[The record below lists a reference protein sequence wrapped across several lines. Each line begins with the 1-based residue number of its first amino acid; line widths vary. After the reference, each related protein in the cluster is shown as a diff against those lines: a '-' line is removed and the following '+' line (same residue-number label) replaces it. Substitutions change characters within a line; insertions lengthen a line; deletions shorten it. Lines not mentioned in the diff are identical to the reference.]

1 LSPSLAET
9 GAMGNG
15 ALPSKEGI
23 ELTLSQNPINIK
35 EKDSM
40 NKWIMTALTATALLA
55 LHVPAFAHFQML
67 YTPESAL
74 GKGGPVAL
82 QLVFTHPFEAGH
94 TMDMGTPTAFGVVH
108 KEKKEDLLSTLKP
121 VEFASLSNKGKAF
134 ETSYRLKGMGDYVFY
149 VSPSPYWEESEGKY
163 ITQHAK
169 MIMNVAGLPTDWDA
183 ELGLPAEIVPLDKPY
198 ALWTGNVFRGVVK
211 FEGKAA
217 PFAEVEVEYLNHDV
231 KGNAFEK
238 QAKTEAPQ
246 DAFVTQTIK
255 ADANGVFTYAIP
267 KAGWWGFAAL
277 LEGANIDGKD
287 SEVGGVIWV
296 QARDMK

>member
-1 LSPSLAET
+1 MKRWSVVALVGMAALAVT
-9 GAMGNG
+9 
-15 ALPSKEGI
+15 I
-23 ELTLSQNPINIK
+23 
-35 EKDSM
+35 
-40 NKWIMTALTATALLA
+40 
-55 LHVPAFAHFQML
+55 PAFAHFQLL

-74 GKGGPVAL
+74 EKGGPVEL
-82 QLVFTHPFEAGH
+82 KLVFTHPFEAGH
-94 TMDMGTPTAFGVVH
+94 TMDMGSPTAFGVLH
-108 KEKKEDLLSTLKP
+108 KEKKEDLLGK
-121 VEFASLSNKGKAF
+121 VKAIEFSSLTNKGKAF
-134 ETSYRLKGMGDYVFY
+134 EASYALKGMGDFVFY
-149 VSPSPYWEESEGKY
+149 LSPAPYWEESESKY
-163 ITQHAK
+163 ITQHTK
-169 MIMNVAGLPTDWDA
+169 MIMNVAGIPTDWDA

-211 FEGKAA
+211 FLGKSV

-238 QAKTEAPQ
+238 QAKAEAPQ

-277 LEGANIDGKD
+277 LKGSKIDGKD
-287 SEVGGVIWV
+287 SEVGAVIWV